1 LLKAYFNNGHGT
13 ETPEQQR
20 ARMVEEQLRSRGIR
34 DARLLAA
41 MGKVPREEFIA
52 NEDLGNAY
60 GDHPLPIGAGQT
72 VSQPYIV
79 ALMIAALE
87 LLPAD
92 RVLEVGTGTGYE
104 AAILGELAAEVWT
117 IERHEDLA
125 MKARAIL
132 ARLGYANVHVV
143 VGDGSVG
150 LPQHAPF
157 DKVLVAAAA
166 PKIPESLVA
175 QLADGGRLVVPVGN
189 RFEQQVQVVRKV
201 GAQTVVTLHD
211 LCRFVPLVGE
221 EGWEP

>member
-1 LLKAYFNNGHGT
+1 MLATLFNNGHGT

-34 DARLLAA
+34 DPRLLAA
-41 MGKVPREEFIA
+41 MGKVPREAFIPSD
-52 NEDLGNAY
+52 DLRNAY

-79 ALMIAALE
+79 AAMVEALE
-87 LLPAD
+87 LCPVD
-92 RVLEVGTGTGYE
+92 RVLEVGTGTGYQ

-117 IERHEDLA
+117 IERHEELA
-125 MKARAIL
+125 MKAREIL

-150 LPQHAPF
+150 LPQHSPF
-157 DKVLVAAAA
+157 NKILVAAAA

-175 QLADGGRLVVPVGN
+175 QLVDGGRLVVPVGN

-201 GAQTVVTLHD
+201 GEETVMTAHE
-211 LCRFVPLVGE
+211 LCRFVPLVGA
-221 EGWEP
+221 EGWET

>member
-1 LLKAYFNNGHGT
+1 MLKAYFSDGHGT

-34 DARLLAA
+34 DPGLLAA
-41 MGKVPREEFIA
+41 MEKVPREEFIA
-52 NEDLGNAY
+52 NEDLGDAY

-79 ALMIAALE
+79 AALE
-87 LLPAD
+87 LRPAD

-117 IERHEDLA
+117 IERHEELA

-132 ARLGYANVHVV
+132 ARLGYANVHLV
-143 VGDGSVG
+143 VGHGRVG
-150 LPQHAPF
+150 LPQRAPF
-157 DKVLVAAAA
+157 DKILVAAAA
-166 PKIPESLVA
+166 PKIPESLVV

-189 RFEQQVQVVRKV
+189 RFEQQVQVV
-201 GAQTVVTLHD
+201 G
-211 LCRFVPLVGE
+211 
-221 EGWEP
+221 